1 MLHRTLLP
9 VSAPPSGRR
18 LGRSRTTEIGD
29 RCRHEFKVY
38 NRGDP
43 PVPHRRAGEGTCP
56 LPAVTVRQPP
66 HPDTCRPRHALMYA
80 FPDRPL
86 LPVLSPAS
94 STSNGLRKAVIHLTA
109 QTGHTTSRTV
119 RNGFFPFGQC
129 SSPITASKKRCRHAQ
144 THDRDKRFA
153 PAEPLSR
160 TWLNMQ
166 LPGRKIFTSGRS
178 DRTFFRYLRVPS
190 QS

>member
-43 PVPHRRAGEGTCP
+43 PVPPPPGRRGDMPASGRHRTTAASSRHMPPPTRPNIRLPRPP
-56 LPAVTVRQPP
+56 LTSGPVARFLYRQQFAESGHTPYR
-66 HPDTCRPRHALMYA
+66 T
-80 FPDRPL
+80 DRPYDVSDGPERL
-86 LPVLSPAS
+86 
-94 STSNGLRKAVIHLTA
+94 
-109 QTGHTTSRTV
+109 
-119 RNGFFPFGQC
+119 FPFGQC
-129 SSPITASKKRCRHAQ
+129 SSPITASKKRCRHAK

-160 TWLNMQ
+160 TWLNIQ

>member
-9 VSAPPSGRR
+9 VSAPPVRTVSPVRTEAC
-18 LGRSRTTEIGD
+18 RSRTTEIGD

-38 NRGDP
+38 NRGNP

-86 LPVLSPAS
+86 RPVLSPAS
-94 STSNGLRKAVIHLTA
+94 STGNGLRKAVIHLTA
-109 QTGHTTSRTV
+109 QNGHTTSRTI
-119 RNGFFPFGQC
+119 RTG
-129 SSPITASKKRCRHAQ
+129 TASSVRAMSWRLTDNGKQEAMPHAK

-160 TWLNMQ
+160 TR
-166 LPGRKIFTSGRS
+166 PIKHTTTRKKDFYVR
-178 DRTFFRYLRVPS
+178 R
-190 QS
+190 